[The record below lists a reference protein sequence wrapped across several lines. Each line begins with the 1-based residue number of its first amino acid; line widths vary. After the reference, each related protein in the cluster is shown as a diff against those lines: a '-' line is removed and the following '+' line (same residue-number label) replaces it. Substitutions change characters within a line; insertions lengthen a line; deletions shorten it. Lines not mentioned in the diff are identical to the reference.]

1 MTKHECRMTKEIQ
14 MTNDEHA
21 QQEGRRRSLLVF
33 RDGFDIRHCPHE
45 HHVSGS
51 DPRGAGEAAP

>member
-33 RDGFDIRHCPHE
+33 RDGFDIRHFDFVIHSSFVIRHSSLP
-45 HHVSGS
+45 S
-51 DPRGAGEAAP
+51 

>member
-1 MTKHECRMTKEIQ
+1 

-33 RDGFDIRHCPHE
+33 RDGFDIRHFDFVIHSSFVIRHSSLP
-45 HHVSGS
+45 S
-51 DPRGAGEAAP
+51 